1 MISFRDPF
9 LSLGDIGTWEEDR
22 CTALQVIGSL
32 LTVVHSPLYFPFA
45 FVVLQS
51 LSVFHPVCF
60 HYKFFATFCV
70 YHYTTD
76 PMSENPRSA
85 QQTKKAIELIAIFY
99 KQDNGRI
106 LVFFLH
112 LEGDYTKEGNNS
124 TTNRTYSDLSCT
136 LYLSVREEKKPPI
149 DLTQPN
155 VKEG

>member
-45 FVVLQS
+45 FVVLQP

-60 HYKFFATFCV
+60 HYKLSATFCV

-85 QQTKKAIELIAIFY
+85 QQTKKAIELIAIFTSKATVGFWY
-99 KQDNGRI
+99 
-106 LVFFLH
+106 FFASGGGLH
-112 LEGDYTKEGNNS
+112 KGG
-124 TTNRTYSDLSCT
+124 
-136 LYLSVREEKKPPI
+136 
-149 DLTQPN
+149 
-155 VKEG
+155 